1 MIDSMLLA
9 LFFGIFVAEIITGR
23 PQGPFSALTN
33 YPNQKFPS
41 LFIGFGHSNI
51 EHAYHI
57 HHWIWGTILLIIS
70 LIYGNIWFSTIL
82 LGIVVEGLLYSDRF
96 VI

>member
-1 MIDSMLLA
+1 ML
-9 LFFGIFVAEIITGR
+9 INIT
-23 PQGPFSALTN
+23 L
-33 YPNQKFPS
+33 
-41 LFIGFGHSNI
+41 LFIFSLLTSTLIAHTNKSLYI
-51 EHAYHI
+51 SKYHI